1 MCDLA
6 CISGIAVVSAITLAL
21 ILNREGL
28 LCFDS
33 SGLSKHRSRRPHRA
47 QD

>member
-1 MCDLA
+1 
-6 CISGIAVVSAITLAL
+6 VVSAIALAL
-21 ILNREGL
+21 IFNREGL

-33 SGLSKHRSRRPHRA
+33 SWLSKHRSRRPHRA